1 MPILEKPTTRQ
12 TNKVVSQTPQ
22 VVQQPHDAV
31 SAPTTKRPPT
41 APITTPS
48 SSSPLFY
55 PALGGTTSSDVAGL
69 DPPRSNLLHRELF
82 SGLTSPPLSTPS
94 PIVQDQDS
102 VSIDSG
108 GSNKPLDASQDDI
121 VNELSGEALLAAFWS
136 KCDGGATASVV
147 TRGAAAGSSS
157 YINDQILVVVN
168 LLPFMLVAQ
177 AYQGFR
183 REHYGTY
190 VAFCSAFAN
199 HWPEH
204 TEALVALTSLSGQA
218 CMNAID
224 SVREQMFG
232 IGDIHDT
239 GIYAIMIYVWI
250 FNPASKCA
258 ALVGSI
264 VIDYLKTRDGEIP
277 LLIAACEK
285 GTTYNLDPALPTD
298 PGLVRLN
305 YLKRF
310 DTFTSSWTDL
320 WSCIVK
326 CMSHSVSSNATDELA
341 SAISEWNISSSPH
354 ILIAEK
360 SETVQSVVAR
370 HMNALNA
377 ITQLATRLGMP
388 SRVPDDHE
396 RGINLL
402 KAFNDRKL
410 MIKSVEDQIMLGTY
424 GAMANGVTFPLAV
437 RMLTAEEARSAF
449 LPTSIFAAV
458 RSVTKSAAPP
468 PRPDRKGSKGEKG
481 GKSGKGDPGSKGGRG
496 DPSPPNVESETDAN
510 GVKLLSLPFIRT
522 AAQAAEWYDTGVCSN
537 CGECNPKMPPHRNA
551 NCCYKRADGELWHK
565 SHVACQEGVPLAP
578 AFCDPAP
585 DAISDIGQGTI
596 EDPPVSDGTLSD
608 EDADVSIFK
617 NLPDVIY
624 ASGTTIS
631 STPYLDAANKGAPV
645 GYAFAEP
652 ESVGNTNHPP
662 PPISALWETPF
673 IPSWADE
680 SSPDPSPRSSHS
692 HDTTA
697 AATVFPAV
705 AEFHR
710 IPTKDNSWGYWWSA
724 QDALPSWFLSFTLW
738 LLALIHALI
747 DLMA

>member
-22 VVQQPHDAV
+22 VVQQPFDAAA
-31 SAPTTKRPPT
+31 APTTKRPPT
-41 APITTPS
+41 APISTPS

-55 PALGGTTSSDVAGL
+55 PALGGTTSSDVAGI
-69 DPPRSNLLHRELF
+69 DPLRSNLRHRELF

-102 VSIDSG
+102 VSVDSG
-108 GSNKPLDASQDDI
+108 GSNEPLDASQDDI
-121 VNELSGEALLAAFWS
+121 VINDLSGDELLAAFWA

-190 VAFCSAFAN
+190 VAFCSAFAK

-250 FNPASKCA
+250 FNPASKCS
-258 ALVGSI
+258 ALVGSV
-264 VIDYLKTRDGEIP
+264 VIDYLKTRDGDIP
-277 LLIAACEK
+277 LLMAACEK
-285 GTTYNLDPALPTD
+285 GTTFNLDPALSTD
-298 PGLVRLN
+298 PGLIRLN

-354 ILIAEK
+354 ILIAGK

-377 ITQLATRLGMP
+377 IVQLATRLGMS
-388 SRVPDDHE
+388 SRVPDEHE
-396 RGINLL
+396 RGTNLL

-410 MIKSVEDQIMLGTY
+410 LIKNLEDQIVLGTY
-424 GAMANGVTFPLAV
+424 GTMANGVTFPLAV
-437 RMLTAEEARSAF
+437 RMLTTEEARSAV

-458 RSVTKSAAPP
+458 RHSTT
-468 PRPDRKGSKGEKG
+468 PRPPTAPLTTPSSVPTSYPALD
-481 GKSGKGDPGSKGGRG
+481 GKPSSDVAAFDP
-496 DPSPPNVESETDAN
+496 
-510 GVKLLSLPFIRT
+510 
-522 AAQAAEWYDTGVCSN
+522 QA
-537 CGECNPKMPPHRNA
+537 
-551 NCCYKRADGELWHK
+551 
-565 SHVACQEGVPLAP
+565 
-578 AFCDPAP
+578 
-585 DAISDIGQGTI
+585 SD
-596 EDPPVSDGTLSD
+596 
-608 EDADVSIFK
+608 
-617 NLPDVIY
+617 
-624 ASGTTIS
+624 
-631 STPYLDAANKGAPV
+631 
-645 GYAFAEP
+645 
-652 ESVGNTNHPP
+652 
-662 PPISALWETPF
+662 
-673 IPSWADE
+673 
-680 SSPDPSPRSSHS
+680 
-692 HDTTA
+692 
-697 AATVFPAV
+697 
-705 AEFHR
+705 
-710 IPTKDNSWGYWWSA
+710 
-724 QDALPSWFLSFTLW
+724 
-738 LLALIHALI
+738 
-747 DLMA
+747 